1 MKVPVD
7 VHVHSVASGHAYSTV
22 EELVRAARK
31 RRLKAFV
38 LADHGP
44 GLNCGPHPWHFSNLR
59 VLPERIEGVRVYH
72 GAEAN
77 IMDASGG
84 IDIEEYMAQRLD
96 FILAGFHEAALPSG
110 TEEENTRAMIAALE
124 NPYVDAISHPGNP
137 AFPVDFRAVA
147 EAAKRAGKALEIND
161 ASFRFRKGS
170 ADTCPVLA
178 RICADLGAAVVL
190 GSDAHW
196 SGDVGRLET
205 AAEAA
210 AAAGIREDAILNA
223 RADRFD
229 AYVIARRARMKE
241 LSVR

>member
-1 MKVPVD
+1 MKVPID

-31 RRLKAFV
+31 RRLKGFV

-59 VLPERIEGVRVYH
+59 VLPERIQGVRVYH

-84 IDIEEYMAQRLD
+84 IDLDEYAAQRLD
-96 FILAGFHEAALPSG
+96 FILAGFHEAALPPG
-110 TEEENTRAMIAALE
+110 TEEENTRAMVAALQ

-137 AFPVDFRAVA
+137 VYPVDFRAIA
-147 EAAKRAGKALEIND
+147 EAAKRSGKALEIND

-178 RICADLGAAVVL
+178 RICAEVGATVVL

-196 SGDVGRLET
+196 SGDVGRLEV
-205 AAEAA
+205 AA
-210 AAAGIREDAILNA
+210 AAATTAGIREDAILNA
-223 RADRFD
+223 RMDRFD
-229 AYVIARRARMKE
+229 AYVLARRDRMKA
-241 LSVR
+241 LSER